1 MRLTVRRVA
10 EDVGSIFIIYLYSS
24 RFRAKS
30 ECGSCCRA
38 AAAQLQLL
46 EALDVNARD
55 YCHDYP
61 QDYNDD
67 AEVDV
72 SEVVI
77 HTL

>member
-30 ECGSCCRA
+30 ECGNCCRA
-38 AAAQLQLL
+38 AAVQPQLL
-46 EALDVNARD
+46 EALDVDARH
-55 YCHDYP
+55 YCHDDP
-61 QDYNDD
+61 QDYNED
-67 AEVDV
+67 AEVDI